1 MCTFEILPF
10 IGKNRRLRHHTAL
23 WSHENTGR
31 KPCYQRN
38 IIFLA
43 LLHSSRYSGWLGAK
57 ENGEDTNNG
66 RERERDKNSLLK
78 PLFDM
83 NRSWGHVPLVS
94 WSPVPLA
101 CTSHGSLRTKGRER
115 EGKGKK
121 CNVEKWKK
129 KKKYWKKCKEITEFK
144 REKKMS

>member
-1 MCTFEILPF
+1 MMWSVWETKQSEQKAVDITSEGFISAKPDLRVINTSISIVKKEPEILPL
-10 IGKNRRLRHHTAL
+10 IGKNRRLRDHTAL

-31 KPCYQRN
+31 EPWYQRN

-66 RERERDKNSLLK
+66 RERDKNSLLS

-83 NRSWGHVPLVS
+83 NRRWGHVPLVY

-101 CTSHGSLRTKGRER
+101 CTSRGGLRS
-115 EGKGKK
+115 
-121 CNVEKWKK
+121 VV
-129 KKKYWKKCKEITEFK
+129 
-144 REKKMS
+144 